1 MSRLGKKPV
10 PIPAGVEVSCQ
21 GGILKVK
28 GPKGELAI
36 PVKGSIAVNV
46 DAQAKAAQ
54 VVRSGNARQERAFHG
69 LYRSLLAGMVTGV
82 TRGYSK
88 ELDIVG
94 TGYRAAMDGATL
106 VLNIGLSNPVR
117 IPVPPGLTVACPT
130 QTQVVI
136 SGIDKQKVGALAA
149 ELRLIHPPDPY
160 HGKGLRYRDEV
171 VRKLTGK
178 TFGST
183 AT

>member
-1 MSRLGKKPV
+1 M
-10 PIPAGVEVSCQ
+10 E
-21 GGILKVK
+21 
-28 GPKGELAI
+28 
-36 PVKGSIAVNV
+36 
-46 DAQAKAAQ
+46 
-54 VVRSGNARQERAFHG
+54 
-69 LYRSLLAGMVTGV
+69 
-82 TRGYSK
+82 
-88 ELDIVG
+88 
-94 TGYRAAMDGATL
+94 GATL

-117 IPVPPGLTVACPT
+117 LPVPQGLTVSCPT
-130 QTQVVI
+130 QTQVLV
-136 SGIDKQKVGALAA
+136 SGIDKQKVGAFAA

>member
-1 MSRLGKKPV
+1 MSRLGNKPV
-10 PIPAGVEVSCQ
+10 PIPAGVDVSIQ
-21 GGILKVK
+21 SGAIKVK
-28 GPKGELAI
+28 GPKGEMLL
-36 PVKGSIAVNV
+36 PLKGSISVKV
-46 DAQAKAAQ
+46 DGQAKMAQ
-54 VVRSGNARQERAFHG
+54 VVRGGNARQERAFHG
-69 LYRSLLAGMVTGV
+69 LYRSLLAGMITGV
-82 TRGYSK
+82 SQGYSK

-94 TGYRAAMDGATL
+94 TGYRAAMEGSVL

-117 IPVPPGLTVACPT
+117 FQVPKGLTVTCPS

-136 SGIDKQKVGALAA
+136 AGVDKQLVGAFAA
-149 ELRLIHPPDPY
+149 EVRLVHPPDPY
-160 HGKGLRYRDEV
+160 HGKGLRYRDEA